1 MRPGTA
7 STGVGA
13 LRQDQKDAWPAVTAS
28 IAAAKAA
35 DRIERFGLLMWGFR
49 KPG

>member
-1 MRPGTA
+1 M
-7 STGVGA
+7 GA